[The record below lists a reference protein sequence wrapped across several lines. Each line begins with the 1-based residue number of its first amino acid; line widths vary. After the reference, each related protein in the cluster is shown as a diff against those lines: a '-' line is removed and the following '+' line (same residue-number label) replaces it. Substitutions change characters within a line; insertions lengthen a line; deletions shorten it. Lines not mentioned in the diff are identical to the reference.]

1 MSPAVLYSCLS
12 AGCFAC
18 GMENGFRVYN
28 TDPLKEKER
37 QDFEDGG
44 GIGHIEMLFRCNY
57 LALVGGGRNPKY
69 PPNKVMIW
77 DDLKKKCVIELDFT
91 SDVKAVKLRRDRI
104 VVVLINTIRVFTFTH
119 DPQQLHVFETAS
131 NPRGLCVMC
140 PNSNNALLAFPGRQ
154 VGHVQIVDLAN
165 SDKPPASIAAHETS
179 LSCIS
184 MNLQG
189 TRLATASERGTLI
202 RVFDT
207 TTCALLQELRRG
219 AGTAR
224 IYCITFN
231 QDSTLLCV
239 SSDHATIH
247 VFNLEDPKQNKSHS
261 LSKASSVLPK
271 YFSSKFSFSRFQ
283 VHGGCQ
289 CVCAFSQEKNT
300 VIVVCS
306 DGAYYKFKFSS
317 KGDWSRDQ
325 YKQFLDMTD
334 GD

>member
-1 MSPAVLYSCLS
+1 M
-12 AGCFAC
+12 
-18 GMENGFRVYN
+18 
-28 TDPLKEKER
+28 
-37 QDFEDGG
+37 Q
-44 GIGHIEMLFRCNY
+44 
-57 LALVGGGRNPKY
+57 
-69 PPNKVMIW
+69 
-77 DDLKKKCVIELDFT
+77 
-91 SDVKAVKLRRDRI
+91 
-104 VVVLINTIRVFTFTH
+104 
-119 DPQQLHVFETAS
+119 
-131 NPRGLCVMC
+131 
-140 PNSNNALLAFPGRQ
+140 
-154 VGHVQIVDLAN
+154 
-165 SDKPPASIAAHETS
+165 
-179 LSCIS
+179 
-184 MNLQG
+184 
-189 TRLATASERGTLI
+189 GTLI